1 MKKAKTKT
9 NKPLRKEKNLI
20 SRDIRFKYSFFNKQI
35 SRHTKKPQSKTKQGI
50 TAHSK
55 ERNKLVETIL
65 EEDQRADLLDKD
77 FKMTVIKIPK
87 ELKKDVEKVNKTM
100 SGKRK
105 TRKYQ

>member
-1 MKKAKTKT
+1 M
-9 NKPLRKEKNLI
+9 
-20 SRDIRFKYSFFNKQI
+20 
-35 SRHTKKPQSKTKQGI
+35 
-50 TAHSK
+50 
-55 ERNKLVETIL
+55 ETIL
-65 EEDQRADLLDKD
+65 EEDQRAELLDKD